1 MAVLKYNPQ
10 TGKIEGNDHYMSG
23 KPDTAEYF
31 DDFTAEVEEGKAAG
45 IKNIL
50 SKLYPHISPDDIKVL
65 GTPWDYKLSTSP
77 DHRDEKL
84 FGHYRVQVGD
94 MPQAVLCVNKNDG
107 NEAITIGGEY
117 FEVCEAE
124 GIDTLGPLS
133 LPSGQFTAEI
143 EGAYVHLEQFRP
155 GAKTLFNTKLNGRQK
170 EIGELVGAI
179 TNVGANLAKTNPD
192 LDLRLKQYSTD
203 TTLRCVERGL
213 EIIQRDGGLFDEI
226 KKVLGS
232 KKEELGLEDAELT
245 ALFNELSQIIK
256 TEVPRIARDPN
267 RVATTFNM
275 IEKMVIDNPDGS
287 FAYKSYDTPVRGHL
301 AMFTDNA
308 THDAGFAVGRI
319 ISDPKLYNGSDE
331 EIKKQVVDGLH
342 EYCEAYNT
350 TTGKSLTAKE
360 AVRAAIL
367 VNAFN
372 LVQGLGYNDLSGG
385 KNPQTNEDLAAHIVT
400 NTVPEFMRLRELS
413 AQIG

>member
-1 MAVLKYNPQ
+1 MAVLKWNAQ

-23 KPDTAEYF
+23 KPEDVVF
-31 DDFTAEVEEGKAAG
+31 DDAYSVAVDEDRAIGVKA
-45 IKNIL
+45 IL
-50 SKLYPHISPDDIKVL
+50 SKLYPDVSPDDIAVL
-65 GTPWDYKLSTSP
+65 GTPWNYKLSESP
-77 DHRDEKL
+77 SLHEGTF
-84 FGHYRVQVGD
+84 FGHYRVQVGE
-94 MPQAVLCVNKNDG
+94 MPQAILCVNKNDG
-107 NEAITIGGEY
+107 NEAITIGGEL
-117 FEVCEAE
+117 FEAYEAK
-124 GIDTLGPLS
+124 GIDTSGPVR
-133 LPSGQFTAEI
+133 LPSGQFTAEVNGI
-143 EGAYVHLEQFRP
+143 YAHLEKFRP
-155 GAKTLFNTKLNGRQK
+155 GVKTLYNAKLNGRHK
-170 EIGELVGAI
+170 EVGELVGAI
-179 TNVGANLAKTNPD
+179 TNVGAQLAQTNPD

-213 EIIQRDGGLFDEI
+213 EIIQRDGGVFDEI
-226 KKVLGS
+226 KKVLGGN
-232 KKEELGLEDAELT
+232 KELGLDDAELT
-245 ALFNELSQIIK
+245 TLFNEVSQIIK

-275 IEKMVIDNPDGS
+275 IDKMVIDNPDGS

-319 ISDPKLYNGSDE
+319 ISDPKLYDGSDE
-331 EIKKQVVDGLH
+331 EIKKQVIGGLH
-342 EYCEAYNT
+342 EYCEAYNA

-385 KNPQTNEDLAAHIVT
+385 KNPQTNEDLADHIVK

-413 AQIG
+413 VQIG